1 MTKKTVKAIVVIL
14 ILVALGAG
22 AYWYFMIKPF
32 QFPAETTTPTNG
44 TTGFQ
49 PIGRTVPFNGNSAST
64 TTQNNQNASQSQKPI
79 VIPTLRELSATPV
92 GGYGAMVTASTTAAE
107 WIDRGRGNVYQAS
120 EDSLT
125 IATLSNTLVP
135 RMYESVWNKG
145 LTAFIGSLLQDGDT
159 APSAVYAQLIAQA
172 TTTIPIASTVSKGTA
187 SSSPTSKTV
196 SQSSNANTVGSLTP
210 FELRG
215 KNLPST
221 VVAYAASPDKTK
233 LFMFAVEGG
242 NGVGYV
248 SSFDG
253 NSVTKIF
260 TTPLTQVNVDWPSAN
275 IIAITT
281 KGSASY
287 NGYLYFVN
295 PKTGVWAKVLGPVT
309 GLSAIVSH
317 DGKYVLASLTGA
329 NDNTLT
335 SIYSVSKKAGTD
347 AGIRTMA
354 EKCAWGNFYQDVVYC
369 AVPSTPVS
377 GTYPDD
383 WYSGALSTVDKIW
396 QVDAAT
402 GEVHLVSSLSQ
413 TTHLIDGFNLG
424 SDAKDNYLFF
434 MNKKDLSL
442 WSLNL
447 VQSH

>member
-1 MTKKTVKAIVVIL
+1 MTSKAVKTIVIVVIL
-14 ILVALGAG
+14 AALGAG
-22 AYWYFMIKPF
+22 AYWYFMVRPF
-32 QFPAETTTPTNG
+32 QFPETTVTPSNG
-44 TTGFQ
+44 ATGFQ
-49 PIGRTVPFNGNSAST
+49 PIGRTVPFSGQGT
-64 TTQNNQNASQSQKPI
+64 TTAQNNQNKP
-79 VIPTLRELSATPV
+79 VQTQNQAPIPTLRELSATPV
-92 GGYGAMVTASTTAAE
+92 GGYGAMVTASTTVAE
-107 WIDRGRGNVYQAS
+107 WIDRGRGNVYQAYQN
-120 EDSLT
+120 SL
-125 IATLSNTLVP
+125 IINTLSNTLVP

-172 TTTIPIASTVSKGTA
+172 TSTASKGTD
-187 SSSPTSKTV
+187 
-196 SQSSNANTVGSLTP
+196 GSVTP

-221 VVAYAASPDKTK
+221 VTAYAASPDKTK
-233 LFMFAVEGG
+233 LFMFAVENGK
-242 NGVGYV
+242 GVGYV

-295 PKTGVWAKVLGPVT
+295 PKTGVWTKVLGPVV

-329 NDNTLT
+329 NNNTLI
-335 SIYSVSKKAGTD
+335 SVYSASKKTGTD
-347 AGIRTMA
+347 AGIRTLA
-354 EKCAWGNFYQDVVYC
+354 DKCAWGNFYEDVVYC

-396 QVDAAT
+396 QVDAVT
-402 GEVHLVSSLSQ
+402 MEVHIVSQLFNQ
-413 TTHLIDGFNLG
+413 TTRLIDGFNLG
-424 SDAKDNYLFF
+424 LDAKDNYLFF

-442 WSLNL
+442 WSLDL